1 MSLPRYDAATAELLS
16 IDPGDVSL
24 AKLGADIRLL
34 LKAREDVKIALAVR
48 LAIAHKIISTG
59 QTPERS
65 FVAWCQKNVIL
76 NGKPIG
82 PHSIWR
88 LVKIGAARNP
98 VKAYEALKKE
108 EREIQADKMARLQEE
123 AKAGRNVVA
132 IKTGKVTPSE
142 RKNISPDVSQQVNE
156 IVTIWERIS
165 EEARQQFLYMVGAAS
180 ARRA

>member
-16 IDPGDVSL
+16 LDPGDISL
-24 AKLGADIRLL
+24 PKLGTEIRLL
-34 LKAREDVKIALAVR
+34 LRAREDVKIALAVR

-65 FVAWCQKNVIL
+65 FVAWCKKNVVL

-82 PHSIWR
+82 SHSIWR
-88 LVKIGAARNP
+88 LVKIGEARNP
-98 VKAYEALKKE
+98 VRAYEALKKN
-108 EREIQADKMARLQEE
+108 EREIQAEKMARLQKE
-123 AKAGRNVVA
+123 AQAGRNVIA
-132 IKTGKVTPSE
+132 IETGKVKPIE
-142 RKNISPDVSQQVNE
+142 RKNVSADVSQQVNE

-165 EEARQQFLYMVGAAS
+165 EEARRQFLYMVGASA